1 MPYFRATP
9 LEIGVEHEKT
19 AFLQK
24 NSLAEQG
31 EKNGIISG
39 KDRVLHCSK
48 QGTCAA
54 SSEATVSMRLLSR
67 IKGHP

>member
-1 MPYFRATP
+1 MPFFRATP
-9 LEIGVEHEKT
+9 LKMEFGHEKT

-54 SSEATVSMRLLSR
+54 SSEF
-67 IKGHP
+67 KGPP